1 MYLGVF
7 ICSPFFL
14 SSMLRLGSGKLLSA
28 LGSLF
33 CLAPNINYNIQRRHG
48 FVSIMNWRDF
58 VQSWTVAV
66 FYSNLWRFNIG
77 LEVILPL
84 SVMVLLLDS

>member
-1 MYLGVF
+1 MLPFGLGK
-7 ICSPFFL
+7 SL
-14 SSMLRLGSGKLLSA
+14 TA

-33 CLAPNINYNIQRRHG
+33 CPAPNISYSVQRRHG

>member
-1 MYLGVF
+1 MLPFGLGK
-7 ICSPFFL
+7 SL
-14 SSMLRLGSGKLLSA
+14 TA

-33 CLAPNINYNIQRRHG
+33 CPAPNISYSVQRRHG

-58 VQSWTVAV
+58 VQSRTVAV
-66 FYSNLWRFNIG
+66 FYSNSLWRFHIG
-77 LEVILPL
+77 LEVILYHVPL